1 MSLNTELVCLFGHKT
16 IQASKQLTALK
27 VVLEASRVAAA
38 SQDLLAM
45 AGQPAKQQ
53 TIVKALPRATRLA
66 LCRWLHEA
74 VRLEKI
80 NE

>member
-1 MSLNTELVCLFGHKT
+1 MSLNTELVCLFGNQT
-16 IQASKQLTALK
+16 IEASRQLTTTE
-27 VVLEASRVAAA
+27 VILEASQVAQAA
-38 SQDLLAM
+38 QDLLQV
-45 AGQPAKQQ
+45 AGQPIKQQ
-53 TIVKALPRATRLA
+53 AVINSLPSATRLA